1 MIRRAPILALAA
13 LAFPAAASASAQQYV
28 LPHPTREHCRAHYIK
43 KVEHVKGRKETVC
56 AQLIQTF
63 TLVTAEPVFGGDGEK
78 VVSGEVGLVSGSGR
92 DLVGVPIA
100 YAVVD
105 QSTGKQ
111 LASFT
116 AVSNPV
122 HPCTIVL
129 GIPNELETTFTG
141 ESVAPYAGCGFAA
154 VSVPTG
160 QLAVLTGSFAG
171 NATYAPSHGEA
182 TL

>member
-1 MIRRAPILALAA
+1 MNKLIAALVVLVALAV
-13 LAFPAAASASAQQYV
+13 PAGASAQQYV
-28 LPHPTREHCRAHYIK
+28 LKHPKHEHCRAHYVR
-43 KVEHVKGRKETVC
+43 KVDRQETLCVE
-56 AQLIQTF
+56 LIPTF
-63 TLVTAEPVFGGDGEK
+63 TLVTAERVVGGVGEK
-78 VVSGEVGLVSGSGR
+78 LVSGEVGLVSGNGR
-92 DLVGVPIA
+92 ALVGVPIT

-105 QSTGKQ
+105 ESTGAR

-122 HPCTIVL
+122 HPCTLVL
-129 GIPNELETTFTG
+129 GIPNELETTFAG

-171 NATYAPSHGEA
+171 NATYAPSTGEA